1 MKKIKKIVTLILS
14 FTLMLN
20 ILTVSGDASQYADV
34 NEEMYYADA
43 IEALSTYGIV
53 SGYNGKFRPNEK
65 ITRAEFSKI
74 VAIISGLEDQIYSN
88 AGNRKFDDVP
98 LSHWATG
105 YINTVANNK
114 IIIGYPDGKFQPEKD
129 ITFAEAV
136 TVVLR
141 TLDYSTAELG
151 DNWPYAYMIKA
162 KGLKLT
168 DGIDASDNKPIT
180 RGDLC
185 VIINRA
191 LQTNLNNSTKNLLSK
206 MDFSMTDELL
216 VIATHKEDSS
226 LASYE
231 IKTDKGTYALANTN
245 LEINPMSN
253 AKLVLNKDG
262 EVINLT
268 ETASTKRIST
278 TVDSVIG
285 SEIYFANGTSS
296 ISLGISD
303 NTSVYS
309 NGSLLSF
316 GSAINNISKGAAVSL
331 VYDKNGSIR
340 YLVFSDADYT
350 EGVAIR
356 SDIYTALNS
365 VGVSREI
372 VDTAKV
378 IRNGNTA
385 TLGDAKIYDVV
396 YYLKDNNTIYLY
408 SDKVSGIYNDAFPN
422 KVNVTSVDISGN
434 ILELET
440 QSAAYKLGEKSGSY
454 KIGASVTALLGM
466 DGKIVDVVDLN
477 TSNVANYGIL
487 LSYSTEIS
495 EEISDK
501 GATYRYITVINGE
514 GNTSKYKT
522 EGNYSERIGDIG
534 KLSYDENGNAVFASI
549 NTNSSVSGEIDKNNR
564 KIGDKWLTNDCVII
578 ERTYAPDTRTGTATA
593 KTIRLDEINSTKL
606 TSKQVLYAVTSGDFE
621 DISLLIVEGVTN
633 NQFTYG
639 ILKSIGGRVSV
650 SSSNGSYE
658 VYSGGQTKTYSS
670 SFYNNI
676 SPGTPVAI
684 QTNGNSLV
692 SIKKLVAV
700 DVGGSVSAI
709 DFSRIKL
716 GKDIYKLSDD
726 VQIIK
731 RTSSGY
737 VGLSVFDTEEIL
749 GKTANIYADT
759 SLKLGGLIRIIVL
772 NN

>member
-1 MKKIKKIVTLILS
+1 MKKNKRLITLILS

-20 ILTVSGDASQYADV
+20 ILTVSASQYADV

-53 SGYNGKFRPNEK
+53 SGYNGNFRPNEK

-74 VAIISGLEDQIYSN
+74 IAIASGLEDQIYSN
-88 AGNRKFDDVP
+88 AGNKKFDDVP
-98 LSHWATG
+98 LHHWATG

-114 IIIGYPDGKFQPEKD
+114 ILIGYPDGKFQPEKN

-141 TLDYSTAELG
+141 TLDYSTSELG

-168 DGIDASDNKPIT
+168 DGIDVVDNKPIT
-180 RGDLC
+180 RGELC

-191 LQTNLNNSTKNLLSK
+191 LQTNLNNSSNKMISK
-206 MDFSMTDELL
+206 MNISMTDELL
-216 VIATHKEDSS
+216 IIATHKEDSS

-231 IKTDKGTYALANTN
+231 IKTDKGTYTLANTN
-245 LEINPMSN
+245 LEIKPMSN
-253 AKLVLNKDG
+253 AKLVLDEDG

-285 SEIYFANGTSS
+285 GEVYFANGTSS
-296 ISLGISD
+296 ISIGISD

-316 GSAINNISKGAAVSL
+316 GSAINNINKGAAVSL
-331 VYDKNGSIR
+331 VYDKNGSVR

-365 VGVSREI
+365 VGVSRETI
-372 VDTAKV
+372 DTAKV

-385 TLGDAKIYDVV
+385 KLEDAEIYDVA
-396 YYLKDNNTIYLY
+396 YYLEDNNTIYLY
-408 SDKVSGIYNDAFPN
+408 SDKISGIYNEAFPN

-477 TSNVANYGIL
+477 ASNVANYGIL
-487 LSYSTEIS
+487 LSFSTEIS

-501 GATYRYITVINGE
+501 GALYRYITVINGE
-514 GNTSKYKT
+514 GKTSKYKT

-534 KLSYDENGNAVFASI
+534 KLSYDENGNAVFATI

-593 KTIRLDEINSTKL
+593 QTIRLDEINSTNL

-639 ILKSIGGRVSV
+639 ILKSMGGSV
-650 SSSNGSYE
+650 SNFNANGSYE
-658 VYSGGQTKTYSS
+658 VYSGGQTKTYSAN
-670 SFYNNI
+670 FYNNI
-676 SPGTPVAI
+676 SAGTPVAI
-684 QTNGNSLV
+684 QINGNSLV
-692 SIKKLVAV
+692 SIKKLVAI
-700 DVGGSVSAI
+700 DVGRSVSAI

-716 GKDIYKLSDD
+716 GKDVYKLSDD

-737 VGLSVFDTEEIL
+737 VGISAMNTEEIL